1 MKIAIC
7 QLNTVWE
14 CKKENLDK
22 IERILFDIKQF
33 DSDVELGI
41 FPEFFTT
48 GFSFNPELPE
58 QMSGFSVSRLV
69 EISKATGMALIG
81 SIPIMDKGVYYNRQ
95 MLIDGSDIQYYDK
108 RHIFRYGGEDRLF
121 KQGEKRVIFKFKE
134 YRILPQVCYDLRFP
148 VWSRVVNN
156 DYDLVIW
163 SANWPLSRESV
174 IEPLVRAR
182 AIENLAYAI
191 FVNRTGSEPQ
201 INYAGKSIGVDFKGE
216 IITKFGEKEEYKII
230 DISLERLND
239 FREKFRVWEDSDKFN
254 LQK

>member
-81 SIPIMDKGVYYNRQ
+81 SIPIMDKEVYYNRQ

>member
-1 MKIAIC
+1 
-7 QLNTVWE
+7 
-14 CKKENLDK
+14 
-22 IERILFDIKQF
+22 
-33 DSDVELGI
+33 
-41 FPEFFTT
+41 
-48 GFSFNPELPE
+48 
-58 QMSGFSVSRLV
+58 
-69 EISKATGMALIG
+69 
-81 SIPIMDKGVYYNRQ
+81 

-134 YRILPQVCYDLRFP
+134 FRILPQVCYDLRFP

>member
-134 YRILPQVCYDLRFP
+134 FRILPQVCYDLRFP

>member
-14 CKKENLDK
+14 CKNENLDK
-22 IERILFDIKQF
+22 IERMLFDIKQF

-69 EISKATGMALIG
+69 EISKATGVALIG

-95 MLIDGSDIQYYDK
+95 MLIDGFDIQYYDK

-121 KQGEKRVIFKFKE
+121 MQGEKRVIFKFKE
-134 YRILPQVCYDLRFP
+134 FKILPQVCYDLRFP